1 MPQAGDYAVT
11 SGSSEKSIRFVIC
24 IGLVL
29 AVFVAY
35 EPVRHNDFVEYDD
48 NTYVTKN
55 PNVNA
60 GLTSKSVIWAFTEY
74 YAANWHPLT
83 WLSHALDCKIY
94 GLKPLG
100 HHITSV
106 LLHIATTLLLF
117 WVLLRMTSVLWRSAF
132 VAALFALHPVHV
144 ESVAWAAERKD
155 VLSAF
160 FWMLTILAYIR
171 YVERANIKSY
181 LVVLLC
187 FALGLLSKPMV
198 VTLSFVLLLLDY
210 WPLKRF
216 KNFKSSILNLLLE
229 KIPFF
234 ALSAA
239 SSIITFVVQQRSQA
253 VAALEVWPMK
263 ARIIN
268 ALGCYLNYVVKM
280 AWPTGLAVL
289 YPAPKEM
296 RIDSALLTIM
306 AVAVLLIVW
315 ARGRGWLTVG
325 LLWYLGVLIPVI
337 GLVHV
342 GAQIMADRYTY
353 LPSIGIF
360 IIVAWGAAEVFSK
373 WRYHKPV
380 MTAAAAAILVAFTV
394 MTRVQVGYWQDSF
407 TLFERA
413 IAVTKNNFIMQNN
426 LGGLLAQ
433 KGRYDEALAHFRES
447 ARISPNYT
455 SARQNICLMLVNQK
469 RFDDA
474 ITCLAE
480 ALQERP
486 DWPDIHEMYNNLGW
500 AYEQKGNL
508 QLAELNYRKA
518 LIFKSDY
525 PPAIANLAS
534 LLKKQGKLPDQPNN

>member
-106 LLHIATTLLLF
+106 LLHIATTLLLL